1 MLIRRR
7 SILTGFVCW
16 LLLPLTARADALA
29 EFMPTARLVGAARF
43 KVILFKIYDAEL
55 FAPNGKFRRT
65 GPYALRLTYLINAKK
80 DRIISSTVKEMK
92 RQKAASKSV
101 IEGWIPLMEQHF
113 ISMDEGSQ
121 ADFINTGDGRLLLT
135 ANGKLIGEIDDAAFT
150 TALMNVWLGPKV
162 RDKKFQDR
170 LMGRAR

>member
-7 SILTGFVCW
+7 SILTGLLCW
-16 LLLPLTARADALA
+16 LLLPSTARADVLA
-29 EFMPTARLVGAARF
+29 KFMPTARLVGTARF
-43 KVILFKIYDAEL
+43 KVIFFKIYDAEL
-55 FAPNGKFRRT
+55 FAPDGKFRRN
-65 GPYALRLTYLINAKK
+65 GPHALRLTYLVDAKK

-101 IEGWIPLMEQHF
+101 IEGWIPLMERHF
-113 ISMDEGSQ
+113 ISMEEGGQ

-135 ANGKLIGEIDDAAFT
+135 ANGKLISEIDDAAFA

-162 RDKKFQDR
+162 RDKQFQDQ
-170 LMGRAR
+170 LMGRTR

>member
-7 SILTGFVCW
+7 SILTGLLCW
-16 LLLPLTARADALA
+16 LLLPSTARADALA
-29 EFMPTARLVGAARF
+29 KFMPTARLVGAARF
-43 KVILFKIYDAEL
+43 KVIFFKIYDAEL
-55 FAPNGKFRRT
+55 FAPHGKFRRN
-65 GPYALRLTYLINAKK
+65 GPHALRLTYLVKAKK

-101 IEGWIPLMEQHF
+101 IEGWIPLMERHF
-113 ISMDEGSQ
+113 ISMEEGSQ

-135 ANGKLIGEIDDAAFT
+135 ANGKLISEIDDAAFA

-162 RDKKFQDR
+162 RDKQFQDQ
-170 LMGRAR
+170 LMGRTR